1 MTRQA
6 NQPARLIHFGL
17 DVGFAGTLA
26 ACVAEWN
33 RLSPARRAESVITVQ
48 DAINGRFVLEAD
60 SIRRWQRSFSR
71 HVA

>member
-17 DVGFAGTLA
+17 EIGFAGTLA

-33 RLSPARRAESVITVQ
+33 RLSPARRNESVITVM
-48 DAINGRFVLEAD
+48 DAIKGRFVLEAD
-60 SIRRWQRSFSR
+60 DIRKWQRAFSR
-71 HVA
+71 AA